1 MKTVHLLV
9 IHLII
14 FLTFLDSLY
23 STTMEEYSGDN
34 TIIEVEAPII
44 DPVTVIDV
52 PDEEVELV
60 EDTEDVESV
69 TSIESYKSAK
79 VTALPSIFSS
89 TKRLLTG
96 TILLTLLIVPT
107 IGAGY
112 IKYQMRKELYKPV
125 VEADDF
131 PYVPYDATDPFK
143 DYYEYKENVDPDF

>member
-1 MKTVHLLV
+1 
-9 IHLII
+9 
-14 FLTFLDSLY
+14 
-23 STTMEEYSGDN
+23 MEESSGNN

-52 PDEEVELV
+52 PDEEVEFV
-60 EDTEDVESV
+60 EDTEDVGSV
-69 TSIESYKSAK
+69 TSVESYKSAK
-79 VTALPSIFSS
+79 VTELRSIFSS

-125 VEADDF
+125 IETDDF
-131 PYVPYDATDPFK
+131 PSVPYDATEPFR
-143 DYYEYKENVDPDF
+143 DYCEEEENIDPDF